1 MKHYYTLNKI
11 TVNNHQNKKIYDS
24 LNSLF
29 YDENKYFDTKI
40 NGNEVVIGKKIKNYN
55 QDFLTQNVNLF
66 DKKKNLFFKKIKK
79 IIKFY
84 L

>member
-66 DKKKNLFFKKIKK
+66 DKKKLILQKN
-79 IIKFY
+79 
-84 L
+84 